1 MAIALVEWF
10 AYCRT
15 EEMAGSSRP
24 RLVRLGSLI
33 VISLVVLGLSA
44 AIWGTVYVV
53 TSAAWR

>member
-1 MAIALVEWF
+1 MAIALVEWLRT
-10 AYCRT
+10 ART

-33 VISLVVLGLSA
+33 VISLAVLGLSA
-44 AIWGTVYVV
+44 AIWGTVYLV